1 MGLAE
6 YFLGSGNPFAQW
18 ANTNRRTLGGIGA
31 GLASG
36 TNFGEGLALAARG
49 AAAGREADDAYATQ
63 QKAEAQRVAEIN
75 QTAEWLKNNYPQFA
89 DLPPAQ
95 GFQLAAQL
103 AGQKQGGSE
112 YSERYAAG
120 QQFGLQGEDLNT
132 FALTGS
138 VPGTARTNVTY
149 GTTPVW
155 GKDSTTGKTGYG
167 VTGSDGSFKLV
178 DTGGFQPM
186 GPGDVAADRAAG
198 TLTGKT
204 EVQAAIDLPAA
215 VQKGEYAVQQ
225 LKGLLSTVP
234 NANGV
239 MVPNQ
244 GFEEQFGTL
253 GPIPVG
259 QMTGAIPGTAKA
271 GFQARLDQVQ
281 GAAFLQAFESLK
293 GGGAISEVEGLKA
306 QQAIIRASTAQ
317 SREDFEAAIKEAI
330 DIYELGIQRAKDLV
344 TQGVGGRAQQVL
356 GGTGGNVT
364 SGGISWSVEP

>member
-167 VTGSDGSFKLV
+167 VTVFGAGGIVTPEVKTGYGLMLKEIVKFFQTRV
-178 DTGGFQPM
+178 PPVPAEDTIELIAFM
-186 GPGDVAADRAAG
+186 EAADESKRQG
-198 TLTGKT
+198 GKPVTLESVMEK
-204 EVQAAIDLPAA
+204 AL
-215 VQKGEYAVQQ
+215 QK
-225 LKGLLSTVP
+225 
-234 NANGV
+234 
-239 MVPNQ
+239 
-244 GFEEQFGTL
+244 
-253 GPIPVG
+253 
-259 QMTGAIPGTAKA
+259 
-271 GFQARLDQVQ
+271 
-281 GAAFLQAFESLK
+281 
-293 GGGAISEVEGLKA
+293 
-306 QQAIIRASTAQ
+306 
-317 SREDFEAAIKEAI
+317 
-330 DIYELGIQRAKDLV
+330 
-344 TQGVGGRAQQVL
+344 
-356 GGTGGNVT
+356 
-364 SGGISWSVEP
+364 